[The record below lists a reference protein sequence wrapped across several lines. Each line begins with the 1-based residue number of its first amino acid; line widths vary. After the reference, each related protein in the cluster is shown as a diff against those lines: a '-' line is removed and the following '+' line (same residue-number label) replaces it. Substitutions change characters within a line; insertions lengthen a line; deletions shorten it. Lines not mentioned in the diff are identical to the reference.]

1 MAVNVSV
8 CQNRAPMDERAC
20 VSTWACAIV
29 CQPAPCVP
37 EPASQCW
44 VSADECGCVCVCL
57 RGQVPA
63 PPALP
68 ATTRETSGGA
78 EPRAAEPE
86 VAGWLRTHS
95 QDTD

>member
-1 MAVNVSV
+1 MSV
-8 CQNRAPMDERAC
+8 PVYPHERVPLC
-20 VSTWACAIV
+20 VSL
-29 CQPAPCVP
+29 P
-37 EPASQCW
+37 PASLSPGSRCW
-44 VSADECGCVCVCL
+44 VSANECVCVCL

-95 QDTD
+95 RDTD